1 MEFIKDLFAQL
12 NPRPNNLILGGLKK
26 IINAFVTEQQLYD
39 ILHKND
45 LTLFA
50 QQINNITKGGP
61 NSKLTQTYE
70 NYLQQIMDFFW
81 SSNPTQQTI
90 PTTVPIKLDYKNLSF
105 DELQKQTQLLEK
117 IVSDWTVEPQID
129 RKIASAKLLEMWDY
143 INSNFNVKSD
153 A

>member
-1 MEFIKDLFAQL
+1 
-12 NPRPNNLILGGLKK
+12 
-26 IINAFVTEQQLYD
+26 
-39 ILHKND
+39 
-45 LTLFA
+45 
-50 QQINNITKGGP
+50 
-61 NSKLTQTYE
+61 
-70 NYLQQIMDFFW
+70 MDFFW
-81 SSNPTQQTI
+81 SSNPAQQTI

-117 IVSDWTVEPQID
+117 IVSDRTVEPQID